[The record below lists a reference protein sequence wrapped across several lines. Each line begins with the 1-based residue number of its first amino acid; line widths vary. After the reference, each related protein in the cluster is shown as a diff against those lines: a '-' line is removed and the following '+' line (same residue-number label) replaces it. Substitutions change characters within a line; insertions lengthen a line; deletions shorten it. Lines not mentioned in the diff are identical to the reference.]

1 MYLCVKTL
9 FKMDILPSIDIE
21 STLCRLFPWIAK
33 NQSGASENEVSACEQ
48 RLGISLPKELR
59 SLYLKAGKDETV
71 MSSFNNFARLD
82 ELFLKENKLIF
93 IEENQG
99 ACYWAVSLDSENP
112 QVYMHLEES
121 NEWIA
126 EKMNLAQ
133 FISLLI
139 YNQCIFIG
147 YEHCGIIGISGSEL
161 YQILESDWEKV
172 VDYNGLHIYWQ
183 ENALIWSLEFGEE
196 EDIENDIYFSTF
208 SDEIYYL
215 NEVQYQLT
223 QI

>member
-1 MYLCVKTL
+1 
-9 FKMDILPSIDIE
+9 MDILPSIDIE

-33 NQSGASENEVSACEQ
+33 NQSGASEEEVAECEK
-48 RLGISLPKELR
+48 RLGISLPQELKA
-59 SLYLKAGKDETV
+59 LYLKAGKDETV
-71 MSSFNNFARLD
+71 MSSFNNFAKLD
-82 ELFLKENKLIF
+82 ELFLKEDKLIF

-99 ACYWAVSLDSENP
+99 SCYWAVALDTGEQ
-112 QVYMHLEES
+112 QVYMHLEEAG
-121 NEWIA
+121 EWIP
-126 EKMNLAQ
+126 EKVNLSQ
-133 FISLLI
+133 FLSLLI
-139 YNQCIFIG
+139 YNQCIYIG
-147 YEHCGIIGISGSEL
+147 YKHCGIINISGSDL
-161 YQILESDWEKV
+161 YNILESEWEKV

-223 QI
+223 EI